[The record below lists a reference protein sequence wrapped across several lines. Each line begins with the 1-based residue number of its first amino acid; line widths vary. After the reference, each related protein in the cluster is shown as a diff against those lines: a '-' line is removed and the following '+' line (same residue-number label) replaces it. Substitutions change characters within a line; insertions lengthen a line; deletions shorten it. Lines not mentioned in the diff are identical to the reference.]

1 MLCLSHSIGT
11 GRTEPWERGWL
22 LRRQFEGKPEV
33 GSQNVTVF
41 SDYSSR
47 STSYLNT
54 RNGFFHIKQ
63 QKWLVVQETTYMLR
77 DQRRTTPSAS
87 QDAIHGPVS
96 SNDKVAWGWNT
107 IDPTRSLWPVTIG
120 TKDPDLNLTCT
131 LFLFV
136 QTQWFCYLTH
146 KNPLRRK
153 MICGMRPTGRKDR
166 TEDVFWQNILFV
178 WFPWLFL
185 WLSLNNVYFF

>member
-1 MLCLSHSIGT
+1 MFSLLLPLSLSRSVGT
-11 GRTEPWERGWL
+11 GRGEPWKRGWL
-22 LRRQFEGKPEV
+22 LRRQFAGKPEV
-33 GSQNVTVF
+33 SQNVDCFLRLLFTQWC
-41 SDYSSR
+41 

-63 QKWLVVQETTYMLR
+63 QKWLIVQETTYMLR

-107 IDPTRSLWPVTIG
+107 IDPTRSLWPVTIH

-136 QTQWFCYLTH
+136 QSQWLCYLCF
-146 KNPLRRK
+146 LR
-153 MICGMRPTGRKDR
+153 
-166 TEDVFWQNILFV
+166 
-178 WFPWLFL
+178 PWRIKI
-185 WLSLNNVYFF
+185 S